1 VVGGR
6 RHGWVHGAGEE
17 VRTGRR
23 VLVAS
28 ATLLVLMA
36 IGGTLLAT
44 GAGNRDGDPRQTE
57 SIQTSE
63 LPAGGGVPGLSDP
76 ARPTSVGSTTSLDPR
91 TGEATTSPSTGAGDD
106 RTSGNGDDDDGSANA
121 AATDRDRDGGG
132 NGNRGDGATDDSRD
146 GGDSRDSGDSRDDP
160 ANDRSSRPA
169 GDGTRRGDGR
179 YASDPSDP
187 SGTTDPPTTGDQ
199 PFTAPDRS
207 DAPPVTP
214 APGAPA
220 PHPQPDQDLV
230 ENLFGMLLGSG

>member
-6 RHGWVHGAGEE
+6 RHGRVHGAGEE

-106 RTSGNGDDDDGSANA
+106 RTSGNGNDDDDNGSANV
-121 AATDRDRDGGG
+121 AATDRDRDGRAG
-132 NGNRGDGATDDSRD
+132 NGNRGDDATDDSRD
-146 GGDSRDSGDSRDDP
+146 SADSRDDP
-160 ANDRSSRPA
+160 ADDPSSRPS

-207 DAPPVTP
+207 GAPPATT